1 MIGIILQ
8 AIDLI
13 DEAGS
18 RARIQA
24 FMARQGTGGNAAV
37 QRQPWEELAQVM
49 EAKTIAIQVSEGIPG
64 QATFTWL
71 GGSVHS
77 EVVETLL
84 RRGMGGY
91 LVIRP
96 VCTCLLKRR

>member
-1 MIGIILQ
+1 MASGIMNNIQTVILAKRGVPTVTGIPLQ

-49 EAKTIAIQVSEGIPG
+49 EAKAIAIQVSRGIPG
-64 QATFTWL
+64 SVTYIWL
-71 GGSVHS
+71 RKGSVHS
-77 EVVETLL
+77 AEVKTL
-84 RRGMGGY
+84 
-91 LVIRP
+91 
-96 VCTCLLKRR
+96 